1 MSPSSLP
8 AMPRFDQDH
17 LGGVFGSEHRLV
29 DTRDVE
35 EAQALTGSMLGHH
48 QLRTIGPAP
57 SLHVTLD
64 RISLGEISFNRLRWQ
79 AHITLD
85 PGRLPG
91 YYLISLPTGGKA
103 RVCQDGLENYS
114 VRGSSG
120 IGNPSQSFF
129 LEAHKDFDQLL
140 ITISRNCIERTW
152 TAMTGR
158 APKEPIVFEGP
169 IQTGSPAWWSCLGL
183 LQQGV
188 RAAQL
193 PPGSQARTFGEQ
205 CLAQGMATALLTL
218 HPHCL
223 ASSLVN
229 ADPRWAPGYLHRAEA
244 FLKAH
249 LHEPLEIEDVSRH
262 CGVSKRTL
270 FATFKEHHGMGPMRW
285 LKERRLEAARMA
297 LSTPTSNR
305 TTVCGVAMAHG
316 FLNQGDFA
324 RAYQDR
330 FQELPS
336 ETLRLALR
344 PR

>member
-8 AMPRFDQDH
+8 AMPRFDQAH
-17 LGGVFGSEHRLV
+17 LGGVFGSEHRIV

-35 EAQALTGSMLGHH
+35 EAQALTGSVLGPH
-48 QLRTIGPAP
+48 QLRTVGPAP

-79 AHITLD
+79 AHVTLD

-103 RVCQDGLENYS
+103 RVCQDGVENYS
-114 VRGSSG
+114 SPGNTGVA
-120 IGNPSQSFF
+120 NPSQSFF

-140 ITISRNCIERTW
+140 ITVSRTCIERAW

-158 APKEPIVFEGP
+158 APKEPIVFEGS
-169 IQTGSPAWWSCLGL
+169 ILSGSPAWWSCLGL

-193 PPGSQARTFGEQ
+193 PPGSQARTFSEQ
-205 CLAQGMATALLTL
+205 CMAQGMATALLTL
-218 HPHCL
+218 QPHSL
-223 ASSLVN
+223 ASSLVK
-229 ADPRWAPGYLHRAEA
+229 ADPRWAPGYLHRAET
-244 FLKAH
+244 FMKAH
-249 LHEPLEIEDVSRH
+249 LQEPLGIEDVSRH

-270 FATFKEHHGMGPMRW
+270 FAAFREHHSMGPMHW
-285 LKERRLEAARMA
+285 LKEQRLEAARMA
-297 LSTPTSNR
+297 LSTPTSHR

-316 FLNQGDFA
+316 FMNQGDFA
-324 RAYQDR
+324 RAYQER

-344 PR
+344 RS